1 MSEIKMP
8 ADTIFSTAY
17 QFEFLMFIIFILLFL
32 ILFFMYYFVKNH
44 AFRDLEKFNYYFKMI
59 GIMIL
64 MIFIS
69 IGLISQFLVFEITLN
84 AKDASILWMMFGA
97 LDVYV
102 YINFCFSALFTVKK
116 AWYKYMLLI
125 LVVYIAI
132 TQVGELG
139 FRMIFNLE
147 VYIPFVLSQK
157 VYESNTPNVVRF
169 VMLNLIVLIVIYG
182 ASFALEQKKK

>member
-1 MSEIKMP
+1 MP

-17 QFEFLMFIIFILLFL
+17 QFEFLVFIIFILLFL

-44 AFRDLEKFNYYFKMI
+44 AFRDLEKFSYYFKMI
-59 GIMIL
+59 GMMIL

-84 AKDASILWMMFGA
+84 AKDASITWMMFGA

-116 AWYKYMLLI
+116 ASYKYMLLI

-147 VYIPFVLSQK
+147 VYIPFILSQK

-169 VMLNLIVLIVIYG
+169 IILNLVILIVIYG